1 MQAAAKNLYA
11 ILGVAPDATPEQLH
25 EAYQTAVR
33 LNRDGPEGSEKN
45 ARLELIADAYTL
57 LSNPV
62 RRQIYDASLASGES
76 RLIDRKLQP
85 EPHPH
90 AQQSGAGSGL
100 DNDDGLLSQLDAE
113 RIRLWRKIL
122 TFGLVLALPLL
133 YFYRQSQLIQLQ
145 TQFIR
150 GLEQPPGPQPYVAGR
165 NRAADFRAFNEAKI
179 RLVEIE
185 EKLQELGPAGADRS
199 VADNQEINAL
209 NEEKQRLQDIV
220 RAVAEKYGRP

>member
-85 EPHPH
+85 EP
-90 AQQSGAGSGL
+90 QQPDHRGTPAIKLNDNGL
-100 DNDDGLLSQLDAE
+100 FSQLDAE

-209 NEEKQRLQDIV
+209 NDEKKRLQDIV

>member
-85 EPHPH
+85 EP
-90 AQQSGAGSGL
+90 QQPDHRGTPAIKLNDNGL
-100 DNDDGLLSQLDAE
+100 FSQLDAE

-133 YFYRQSQLIQLQ
+133 YFYRQSQVIQLQ
-145 TQFIR
+145 TEFIR
-150 GLEQPPGPQPYVAGR
+150 GLEQPSGPQPYVAGK
-165 NRAADFRAFNEAKI
+165 NRGADFRAFNDAKI

-209 NEEKQRLQDIV
+209 NDEKKRLQDIV

>member
-25 EAYQTAVR
+25 EAYRTAVR

-85 EPHPH
+85 EP
-90 AQQSGAGSGL
+90 QQPDHRGTPAIKLNDNGL
-100 DNDDGLLSQLDAE
+100 FSQLDAE

>member
-85 EPHPH
+85 EP
-90 AQQSGAGSGL
+90 QQPDHRGTPAIKLNDNGL
-100 DNDDGLLSQLDAE
+100 FSQLDAE

>member
-45 ARLELIADAYTL
+45 ARLELIVDAYTL

-133 YFYRQSQLIQLQ
+133 YFYRQSQVIQLQ
-145 TQFIR
+145 TEFIR
-150 GLEQPPGPQPYVAGR
+150 GLEQPSGPQPYVAGK
-165 NRAADFRAFNEAKI
+165 NRGADFRAFNDAKI

-185 EKLQELGPAGADRS
+185 EKLQELGPARADRS

-209 NEEKQRLQDIV
+209 NDEKKRLQDIV

>member
-33 LNRDGPEGSEKN
+33 LNRDAPEGTEKN

-85 EPHPH
+85 EVQRQDHRGT
-90 AQQSGAGSGL
+90 SGVKL
-100 DNDDGLLSQLDAE
+100 NDDGLFSQLDAE
-113 RIRLWRKIL
+113 RIKLWRKIIA
-122 TFGLVLALPLL
+122 FGLVLALPLL
-133 YFYRQSQLIQLQ
+133 YFYRQSQVIQLQ

-150 GLEQPPGPQPYVAGR
+150 TLEQPSGPLPYVAGK

-185 EKLQELGPAGADRS
+185 DRLQELGPAGAERS
-199 VADNQEINAL
+199 VAENQEINAL
-209 NEEKQRLQDIV
+209 NDEKKRLQDIV